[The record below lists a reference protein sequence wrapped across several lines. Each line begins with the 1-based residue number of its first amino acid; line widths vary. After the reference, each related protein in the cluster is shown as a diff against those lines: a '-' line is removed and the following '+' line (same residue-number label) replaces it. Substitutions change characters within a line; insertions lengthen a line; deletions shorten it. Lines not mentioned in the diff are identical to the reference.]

1 MRRALRG
8 QRRNLGAVAVLIAL
22 AVATVIYILE
32 HQPAFTLGHSY
43 YTVNAQFATAAAVT
57 PGQGQAVTIAGVQ
70 VGLIGAVELKDGR
83 AYVKLDIY
91 KRYSPIYRNATLL
104 LRPRTPLKDMYLELD
119 PGSRS
124 AGRVPDGGELPIANT
139 EPDVDVDQIL
149 ASLDADTRTYLL
161 LLLSGGAEALSGK
174 GAGPGSPSP
183 STVAAL
189 QQTLK
194 RFGPID
200 RDALNFSKLLASRDQ
215 KLSLA
220 IHDLNLV
227 AGSLGGVDTQLA
239 SLVRRHR
246 TESFG
251 AIASQDRRAVRSGS
265 SQLPETLTTTRTA
278 LGKVGH
284 IRGGGRGRR
293 LSKLAPFAK
302 DLGPA
307 LAALKATCPSHTPA
321 PLGNQLRPFATEVQP
336 FVKLLTPTFSR
347 LASVTPKLTSS
358 LKIVN
363 TLFNELA
370 YKAPGSESY
379 LFWGAW
385 FAHIL
390 DSLTA
395 TQDANGAIAQGLFM
409 APCASLNLLEVALSQ
424 SDPGLGPILQ
434 LLNPPD
440 WSKIKSSY
448 CPSSTALSAL
458 QK

>member
-1 MRRALRG
+1 MRRLLRA
-8 QRRNLGAVAVLIAL
+8 QRRNIGAVVVLVAL
-22 AVATVIYILE
+22 ALATVIYILE

-43 YTVNAQFATAAAVT
+43 YTVNAQFASASAVT

-70 VGLIGAVELKDGR
+70 VGLIGGVEVEHGR
-83 AYVKLDIY
+83 AVVKLDIDQ
-91 KRYSPIYRNATLL
+91 RYAPIYRNATLL

-119 PGSRS
+119 PGTHGD
-124 AGRVPDGGELPIANT
+124 GRVPDGGELPVSST

-149 ASLDADTRTYLL
+149 GSLDADTRTYLL
-161 LLLSGGAEALSGK
+161 LLLSGGATALSGT
-174 GAGPGSPSP
+174 GAGAGGPSP
-183 STVAAL
+183 STVSAL

-194 RFGPID
+194 RFGPTD
-200 RDALNFSKLLASRDQ
+200 RDALNFSRLLATRDR

-239 SLVRRHR
+239 SLVRSSDR
-246 TESFG
+246 SFG
-251 AIASQDRRAVRSGS
+251 AIASQDRALS
-265 SQLPETLTTTRTA
+265 SALAQLPGTLATTRTA
-278 LGKVGH
+278 LGKVGTFA
-284 IRGGGRGRR
+284 GATGPA

-307 LAALKATCPSHTPA
+307 LAALK
-321 PLGNQLRPFATEVQP
+321 PLAQDTTGSVREQLRPFATAVQP
-336 FVKLLTPTFSR
+336 FVGLLTPTLTR
-347 LASVTPKLTSS
+347 LAGAEPQLTSA
-358 LKIVN
+358 LKVVN

-370 YKAPGSESY
+370 YKAPGSQSY

-395 TQDANGAIAQGLFM
+395 TQDANGAMVQGLFM
-409 APCASLNLLEVALSQ
+409 APCASLNLLEAALSQ

-434 LLNPPD
+434 LLNAPD

-448 CPSSTALSAL
+448 CPPSTALSTL